1 MVTRCRDDPENVQW
15 KLIKMGEGAPAEGG
29 SRALL
34 DWAKS
39 GPAQSAGVG
48 VDQAELDR
56 FVKRVVTLFT
66 EGYVA
71 KGGVPSALPEACA
84 LLRDAHEGFHRS
96 VDIFDFSERN
106 TMRHASEVVTAI
118 DGRELDNRML
128 VLPVGDA
135 LQEPFWPEG
144 LGVNRGM
151 HNALDA
157 VWTANQWGT
166 VRDDQEARVE
176 LVRKRQSLY
185 ESKTLQMS
193 GKTRGM
199 LKGYRT
205 DNSKSDSPKPAY
217 SYTPDPT
224 TRYNDPIFAS
234 ETRYVDSIRCSVRA
248 E

>member
-1 MVTRCRDDPENVQW
+1 MADEEKRRLAEDEKRERNW
-15 KLIKMGEGAPAEGG
+15 K
-29 SRALL
+29 R
-34 DWAKS
+34 W
-39 GPAQSAGVG
+39 GPY
-48 VDQAELDR
+48 L
-56 FVKRVVTLFT
+56 
-66 EGYVA
+66 
-71 KGGVPSALPEACA
+71 
-84 LLRDAHEGFHRS
+84 
-96 VDIFDFSERN
+96 SER
-106 TMRHASEVVTAI
+106 
-118 DGRELDNRML
+118 
-128 VLPVGDA
+128 
-135 LQEPFWPEG
+135 
-144 LGVNRGM
+144 
-151 HNALDA
+151 
-157 VWTANQWGT
+157 QWGT